1 MHHGHHKQ
9 GDSDKSPAE
18 GERPADPYQAA
29 IDAAP
34 KIPQLLRE
42 PVGLHVPGRDAP
54 KVGAVGSLMD
64 AGKAW
69 GAALN
74 FVFTIIA
81 GLLIG
86 WLIDHFLKTKPWGVL
101 GGLATGFV
109 LAFVQIVRNTL
120 KTEAKEKAERERR
133 KSSSG

>member
-1 MHHGHHKQ
+1 MSHGHHKRNEGEGAP
-9 GDSDKSPAE
+9 GDA
-18 GERPADPYQAA
+18 ERPADPFQAA

-34 KIPQLLRE
+34 KIPELLRE

-54 KVGAVGSLMD
+54 KLGAVGSLMD

-81 GLLIG
+81 GLLLG
-86 WLIDHFLKTKPWGVL
+86 WLCDYFFKTKPWGVL
-101 GGLATGFV
+101 GGLAAGFV

-133 KSSSG
+133 KSNAG

>member
-9 GDSDKSPAE
+9 GNGEVLPE
-18 GERPADPYQAA
+18 GGERPADPYQAA

-34 KIPQLLRE
+34 KIPELLRE
-42 PVGLHVPGRDAP
+42 PVGIPMPGRDAP
-54 KVGAVGSLMD
+54 KLGAVGSLMD

-81 GLLIG
+81 GLMLG
-86 WLIDHFLKTKPWGVL
+86 WLCDYFFKTRPWGVL
-101 GGLATGFV
+101 GGLAAGFV

-133 KSSSG
+133 KSKSG